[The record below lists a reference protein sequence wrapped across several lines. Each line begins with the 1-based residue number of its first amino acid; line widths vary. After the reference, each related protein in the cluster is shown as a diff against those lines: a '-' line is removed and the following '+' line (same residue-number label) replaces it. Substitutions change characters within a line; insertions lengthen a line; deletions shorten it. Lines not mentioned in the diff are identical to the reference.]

1 MRLARRIG
9 AISVALAV
17 VAAPALARV
26 AFEDNKLNFKS
37 CDGQNLT
44 ARWRDNNFHLSV
56 PGRTIEPA
64 APELKYLGW
73 DGACRTMS
81 VDGKGRFQ
89 HAHGGTTNANHVINY
104 VSWDDTKWSATRAGT
119 GFFTV
124 FVAGKGEPASD
135 ASLKDAASWLKR
147 NKADSRAGSLLAH
160 ELSGISAE

>member
-1 MRLARRIG
+1 MRTTGILSIVTAASAFLALE
-9 AISVALAV
+9 AQ
-17 VAAPALARV
+17 ARV

-64 APELKYLGW
+64 APEIRYLGW
-73 DGACRTMS
+73 DGACRTMT
-81 VDGKGRFQ
+81 VDGKGQFK
-89 HAHGGTTNANHVINY
+89 HTHDGMTDANRVINY

-124 FVAGKGEPASD
+124 FVAGKDEQTSD
-135 ASLKDAASWLKR
+135 VKVKDAVDWLETY
-147 NKADSRAGSLLAH
+147 KAESRAASLLAR
-160 ELSGISAE
+160 ELSAASGK